1 MLCRMDVAKE
11 PVERAVS
18 FVATAFGGHL
28 QKGLRQLLA
37 ARMFTDVTLNVLQE
51 DQAPVS
57 VPAHKFVLS
66 MASQEFKLLLCASAP
81 LFSIRL
87 RWLHCRVRRVC
98 RVCRVCLVW
107 WPNAHRLEFV
117 VTRHREQPQG
127 HGEW

>member
-1 MLCRMDVAKE
+1 MDVAKE
-11 PVERAVS
+11 PIERAVS

-81 LFSIRL
+81 LFPNSL
-87 RWLHCRVRRVC
+87 ALASLLC
-98 RVCRVCLVW
+98 RVCRVL
-107 WPNAHRLEFV
+107 A
-117 VTRHREQPQG
+117 TRSST
-127 HGEW
+127 